1 MKYKDR
7 KHAKCKYKPALLAT
21 VATMTLG
28 VSTFGSTASVFAA
41 ENSINSQQATS
52 TPATNDDVFKVE
64 KDGTIKILKDKLFTT
79 DNLKAIGSLGGSVLK
94 QAYTDAHTNNG
105 NFNNTFR
112 TLTMGTTALIPY
124 GGVVISPLIGL
135 LWPENVDAQKN
146 QIKKMMEEL
155 ATMMDQKI
163 EDYDLGTLKQQTKAL
178 MNDLQSFEDSINGR
192 PLAKS
197 PTAGSIEETR
207 RTQALIINAKFKE
220 IIQLCQKED
229 QKIAELPIFTIIAT
243 AHLEFLHFM
252 EKNGQGS
259 KIKFDDE
266 SLKTQFTNDI
276 PKITEDYIHH
286 VQQTYKL
293 GKQQFNK
300 KMYDV
305 AANTPGGNANANS
318 TSEEEIIGK
327 MQKYILDLH
336 PLANGYGEKRKQ
348 MQDALTNYGKLRDT
362 RNQYYKNTSNNE
374 AFQLVALGDWKKE
387 NNGWYFIDTKG
398 KKKIGWIQLGEKHY
412 YLSPSDGKMVTG
424 SVEIKTSD
432 GRTGTYQFNSSGE
445 CTNYDTASPNG
456 TYKIVYSK
464 ANKVVDFGYDGKE
477 HPVIWDYHDGKNQQ
491 WEFKYDAEKN
501 AYQIINKDDERVLAY
516 NTSGASDTALVTR
529 NDHKPEHYWTLEDA
543 GDGNVLLVN
552 YADKNKVLDVY
563 GEKTAGGS
571 RLFVR
576 DKLNNSAAQKFKLVK
591 IS

>member
-1 MKYKDR
+1 MNYKDR
-7 KHAKCKYKPALLAT
+7 THAKRKYKKALLTT

-28 VSTFGSTASVFAA
+28 ISTLGSTSSAFAA
-41 ENSINSQQATS
+41 ENSISSQQAPS
-52 TPATNDDVFKVE
+52 TPATTSDVFKVE

-94 QAYTDAHTNNG
+94 QAYADAHTNNG

-112 TLTMGTTALIPY
+112 TLTMGATALIPY

-207 RTQALIINAKFKE
+207 RTQALIINAKFKD

-243 AHLEFLHFM
+243 AHLQFLHFM
-252 EKNGQGS
+252 EKNGQS
-259 KIKFDDE
+259 PKIQFDDE

-276 PKITEDYIHH
+276 PKNAEDYINH

-293 GKQQFNK
+293 GEQQFNK
-300 KMYDV
+300 KMYDI
-305 AANTPGGNANANS
+305 ATNTPSSNINN
-318 TSEEEIIGK
+318 TSEEEVMGK
-327 MQKYILDLH
+327 MQKYIFDLH
-336 PLANGYGEKRKQ
+336 PLTNGYGEKIKK
-348 MQDALTNYGKLRDT
+348 MQDALANYRKLRDD
-362 RNQYYKNTSNNE
+362 RNQYYKNTSNNK
-374 AFQLVALGDWKKE
+374 AFQVAAIGDWKQE

-398 KKKIGWIQLGEKHY
+398 NKKTGWIQLGEKHY

-424 SVEIKTSD
+424 SVDIKTSD

-491 WEFKYDAEKN
+491 WEFKYDAEKQ
-501 AYQIINKDDERVLAY
+501 AYQIINKDDGRVLAY

-529 NDHKPEHYWTLEDA
+529 NDQKPEHYWTLEDA

-552 YADKNKVLDVY
+552 YANKKKVLDVY

-571 RLFVR
+571 RLYVQ
-576 DKLNNSAAQKFKLVK
+576 DKLTNSNAQKFKLVK
-591 IS
+591 LY